1 MSNESRVSKKQ
12 TPPRYVRAEHMPV
25 HSYFRMAIATAVA
38 DAVADADAHSFRL
51 KQLILALQ
59 RL

>member
-1 MSNESRVSKKQ
+1 
-12 TPPRYVRAEHMPV
+12 MPV

-38 DAVADADAHSFRL
+38 DAVANADADAHSFRL
-51 KQLILALQ
+51 KQSILALQ